1 MSIFSVSPKQKDT
14 FWGKLTVPKKEIK
27 GELKQRDHYDTS
39 IRPMPFVSGKL
50 GLAKVLFDSNIRK
63 LSILF
68 RFISARGKI
77 IARGE
82 ARAGTAQAV
91 TVEADT
97 AQAVATEAAPAA
109 RPVTAVTVDAR
120 PVVSVFARATAYA
133 RAAASYIAHIL
144 TGHTAGATAAPGAVV
159 EYSEDMKMAHT
170 SKAEAAGSACAE
182 SRNVQATGTD
192 AVAGTA
198 QGVSSAAAV
207 AFVAGNA
214 AQAIAAPVA
223 AVASRRAMLAS
234 HRADACAWFL
244 PEYAD
249 GTMSLF
255 QVFSGVQS
263 ADTVEVDL
271 EESSAYWAN
280 NMNKGGEL
288 ALIFTETVTQTGNI
302 LEVS

>member
-14 FWGKLTVPKKEIK
+14 FLGKLTVPKKEIK

-133 RAAASYIAHIL
+133 RAAASYIANIL
-144 TGHTAGATAAPGAVV
+144 TGHTAGAIAAPGAVV
-159 EYSEDMKMAHT
+159 EYSEGMKMAHT
-170 SKAEAAGSACAE
+170 SKVEAAGSACAE
-182 SRNVQATGTD
+182 SRNVQATGTE
-192 AVAGTA
+192 AAAGTA

-207 AFVAGNA
+207 AFVADNA

-223 AVASRRAMLAS
+223 V
-234 HRADACAWFL
+234 
-244 PEYAD
+244 
-249 GTMSLF
+249 
-255 QVFSGVQS
+255 
-263 ADTVEVDL
+263 
-271 EESSAYWAN
+271 
-280 NMNKGGEL
+280 
-288 ALIFTETVTQTGNI
+288 
-302 LEVS
+302 LEVRTAPGPVVIAQIGLWLYPEPAGSGLIIKQVYSAAQSENVLEVT